1 MIHKIKKF
9 TNTNT
14 LVIVGII
21 LGVIFGLMMPEL
33 AIKQKV
39 IGQIFIALLKMLVV
53 LLVFAS
59 IFIAI
64 SGLGSLK
71 QLKKIGLKTVALYLI
86 PTALATALAIIVM
99 NLVKIGHP
107 VSS

>member
-1 MIHKIKKF
+1 
-9 TNTNT
+9 
-14 LVIVGII
+14 
-21 LGVIFGLMMPEL
+21 MPEL

-71 QLKKIGLKTVALYLI
+71 QLKKNRLKNGCTLSYNNCPICFSDCQL
-86 PTALATALAIIVM
+86 
-99 NLVKIGHP
+99 KD
-107 VSS
+107 